1 MMKHEQWKGPWF
13 ARFLPVK
20 FPRGPRQMAVYL
32 IPVDKG
38 RPIVL
43 DKAVVFIGRHPEC
56 DVILKASRK
65 VSRKHCCLAQV
76 ESRIVIRDL
85 GSMNGIRLNGHRV
98 KKEATVKLG
107 DEITIGDVTYV
118 LKSRGRMDSESDP
131 DPQWDASGSQED
143 SGMDSD
149 SRGSDSYAQSRP
161 ETPPPKPAEPG
172 YPEGFSPLGI
182 SQDFPVPIPEDP
194 EQQFE
199 REPRRPKS
207 SSSHKPPKRA
217 PTDEDIL

>member
-1 MMKHEQWKGPWF
+1 
-13 ARFLPVK
+13 
-20 FPRGPRQMAVYL
+20 MAVYL

-85 GSMNGIRLNGHRV
+85 GSMNGIRLNGRRV

-107 DEITIGDVTYV
+107 DEITIGDVSYI
-118 LKSRGRMDSESDP
+118 LKSRGRMDSDSDP
-131 DPQWDASGSQED
+131 VPQWDSQGSQSGSGMGTD
-143 SGMDSD
+143 SVDAQPSARPKSSKPSD
-149 SRGSDSYAQSRP
+149 AGVPS
-161 ETPPPKPAEPG
+161 
-172 YPEGFSPLGI
+172 GFSPLGI

-194 EQQFE
+194 VEQFE
-199 REPRRPKS
+199 REPRRAKS
-207 SSSHKPPKRA
+207 SSQNPPRRNSSDDK
-217 PTDEDIL
+217 

>member
-1 MMKHEQWKGPWF
+1 
-13 ARFLPVK
+13 
-20 FPRGPRQMAVYL
+20 MAVYL

-85 GSMNGIRLNGHRV
+85 GSMNGIRLNGRRV
-98 KKEATVKLG
+98 KREATVKLG
-107 DEITIGDVTYV
+107 DEITIGDVSYI

-131 DPQWDASGSQED
+131 APQWDSQGSPNE
-143 SGMDSD
+143 SGMGTDSID
-149 SRGSDSYAQSRP
+149 SQP
-161 ETPPPKPAEPG
+161 QPPARPKPGKGAGGEVMK
-172 YPEGFSPLGI
+172 GFSPLGI

-194 EQQFE
+194 VEQFE
-199 REPRRPKS
+199 REPRRAKS
-207 SSSHKPPKRA
+207 SSQNPPNRNGSD
-217 PTDEDIL
+217 DE

>member
-1 MMKHEQWKGPWF
+1 
-13 ARFLPVK
+13 
-20 FPRGPRQMAVYL
+20 MAVYL

-85 GSMNGIRLNGHRV
+85 GSMNGIRLNGRRV

-107 DEITIGDVTYV
+107 DEITIGDVSYI
-118 LKSRGRMDSESDP
+118 LKSRGRLDSESDP
-131 DPQWDASGSQED
+131 APQWDSQNE
-143 SGMDSD
+143 SGMGTDSVD
-149 SRGSDSYAQSRP
+149 AQPPSRSKSKKSSN
-161 ETPPPKPAEPG
+161 PAL
-172 YPEGFSPLGI
+172 PEGFSPLGI

-194 EQQFE
+194 EEQFE
-199 REPRRPKS
+199 REPRRAKS
-207 SSSHKPPKRA
+207 SSQNPPRRSDS
-217 PTDEDIL
+217 DEE

>member
-1 MMKHEQWKGPWF
+1 
-13 ARFLPVK
+13 
-20 FPRGPRQMAVYL
+20 MAVYL

-85 GSMNGIRLNGHRV
+85 GSMNGIRLNGRRV

-107 DEITIGDVTYV
+107 DEITIGDVSYV
-118 LKSRGRMDSESDP
+118 LKSRGRMDSESDSQP
-131 DPQWDASGSQED
+131 HWDSQGSESGSGLGTD
-143 SGMDSD
+143 SID
-149 SRGSDSYAQSRP
+149 AQPQPPARP
-161 ETPPPKPAEPG
+161 KSGKSSNPG
-172 YPEGFSPLGI
+172 VVEGFSPLGI

-194 EQQFE
+194 VEQFE
-199 REPRRPKS
+199 REPRKAKS
-207 SSSHKPPKRA
+207 SSHNPPRRSGS
-217 PTDEDIL
+217 DEE

>member
-1 MMKHEQWKGPWF
+1 
-13 ARFLPVK
+13 
-20 FPRGPRQMAVYL
+20 MAVYL
-32 IPVDKG
+32 IPIDKG

-56 DVILKASRK
+56 DVILKSSRK

-85 GSMNGIRLNGHRV
+85 GSMNGIRLNGRRV

-118 LKSRGRMDSESDP
+118 LKSRGRLDDSECDP
-131 DPQWDASGSQED
+131 VPQWDAADSQENPAE
-143 SGMDSD
+143 GRE
-149 SRGSDSYAQSRP
+149 SRGSDSHSRP
-161 ETPPPKPAEPG
+161 EPPPGPVSGPG
-172 YPEGFSPLGI
+172 FADGYSPLGI

-194 EQQFE
+194 VEQFE

-207 SSSHKPPKRA
+207 SSSQHPRPNSDR
-217 PTDEDIL
+217 E

>member
-1 MMKHEQWKGPWF
+1 
-13 ARFLPVK
+13 
-20 FPRGPRQMAVYL
+20 MAVYL

-85 GSMNGIRLNGHRV
+85 GSMNGIRLNGKRV
-98 KKEATVKLG
+98 KIEATVKLG

-118 LKSRGRMDSESDP
+118 LKSRGRVDAEP
-131 DPQWDASGSQED
+131 APQQWDDRSHEES
-143 SGMDSD
+143 SD
-149 SRGSDSYAQSRP
+149 SLGTESHGSRSGQHSNSNSHSV
-161 ETPPPKPAEPG
+161 PPPLPNVPG
-172 YPEGFSPLGI
+172 SPPPQGVSPLGI

-194 EQQFE
+194 PEQFDDDP
-199 REPRRPKS
+199 PRKPNRKS
-207 SSSHKPPKRA
+207 STNNPPRS
-217 PTDEDIL
+217 E